1 MQGMAVPLLAEYS
14 RGTTARILAVVVILA
29 LLAPAAAAAV
39 DRDGI
44 DTRPGTVES
53 SVDERTVVSI
63 QGFHLAGFGTTKK
76 PGRLV
81 AADGDAELAWMV
93 EGTDVG
99 TPRLYEVDPLADG
112 RLAVTG
118 VTPDDTLAF
127 VYDPAAGA
135 VVRRTEL
142 RGFHDTH
149 STTRLAEDRLLV
161 ARMRATRD
169 GVPEDRLVVRNTTT
183 GTDEWDW
190 RFHEHYPNDTDGGFD
205 QDWTHV
211 NDADPIGD
219 DDRYVLA
226 SPRNFDQVIVVDRRT
241 EDVVMRLGAD
251 DDHDTLYE
259 QHNPDYLERDDGTP
273 VVLVADSENDRV
285 VEYVRDCGDTDPR
298 LGAGTPPGDCE
309 WNRAWSVRGFNWPRD
324 ADRLPNGNTLVTDTL
339 NHRVVE
345 ITPEGE
351 VVWEFFAAWAPYDA
365 ERGAPGS
372 DGPTMADHGTTGSYA
387 VAGGADDSPA
397 ARYTVADA
405 IADLGAG
412 TPLQSTAASL
422 AKQYAHVEP
431 WLRPVWMTS
440 WAFLALVLGAVLG
453 LGWAGYETVSRRH
466 AIAGAI
472 RSRLGTGE

>member
-1 MQGMAVPLLAEYS
+1 MDVPLLAEYS
-14 RGTTARILAVVVILA
+14 RGTTARILAAVVILA

-44 DTRPGTVES
+44 DTQPGTVVS
-53 SVDERTVVSI
+53 PADERTVVSI
-63 QGFHLAGFGTTKK
+63 QGFHLAGYGNTKK
-76 PGRLV
+76 PVRLV

-93 EGTDVG
+93 DGNDIG

-118 VTPDDTLAF
+118 VTADDTLAF

-161 ARMRATRD
+161 ARMRATQD
-169 GVPEDRLVVRNTTT
+169 GVPEDRLIVRNTTT

-219 DDRYVLA
+219 DDRYVLV

-241 EDVVMRLGAD
+241 DDVVMRLGAD

-273 VVLVADSENDRV
+273 VILVADSENDRV
-285 VEYVRDCGDTDPR
+285 IEYVRDCGDADPR
-298 LGAGTPPGDCE
+298 LGAGTPPGECE

-351 VVWEFFAAWAPYDA
+351 VVWEFFAAWAPYEA

-372 DGPTMADHGTTGSYA
+372 DGPTMVDRGTTGSYA

-422 AKQYAHVEP
+422 AKRYAHVEP
-431 WLRPVWMTS
+431 WIRPVWMTS
-440 WAFLALVLGAVLG
+440 WAFLAFVLGAVLG
-453 LGWAGYETVSRRH
+453 LGWGGYEAFSRRH
-466 AIAGAI
+466 AIAGAL
-472 RSRLGTGE
+472 RARLRNGE

>member
-1 MQGMAVPLLAEYS
+1 MAVPLLAEYS
-14 RGTTARILAVVVILA
+14 RGTTARILAAVVILA
-29 LLAPAAAAAV
+29 LLAPAAVAAV

-53 SVDERTVVSI
+53 PADERTVVSI

-118 VTPDDTLAF
+118 VTADDTIAF

-161 ARMRATRD
+161 ARMRATQD

-183 GTDEWDW
+183 GTDGWDW
-190 RFHEHYPNDTDGGFD
+190 RFRDHYQNDTDGGFD

-226 SPRNFDQVIVVDRRT
+226 SPRNFDQVVVVDRRT
-241 EDVVMRLGAD
+241 DDVVMRLGAD
-251 DDHDTLYE
+251 EDHDTLYE

-273 VVLVADSENDRV
+273 VILVADSENDRV
-285 VEYVRDCGDTDPR
+285 VEYVRDCGDADPR

-324 ADRLPNGNTLVTDTL
+324 ADRLPNGNPLVTDTL

-351 VVWEFFAAWAPYDA
+351 VVWEFFAAWAPYEA

-412 TPLQSTAASL
+412 TPLQSTSASL
-422 AKQYAHVEP
+422 AKRYAHVEP

-453 LGWAGYETVSRRH
+453 FGWGGYETVSRRH
-466 AIAGAI
+466 AIADAI
-472 RSRLGTGE
+472 RTRLGIGE

>member
-1 MQGMAVPLLAEYS
+1 VS
-14 RGTTARILAVVVILA
+14 
-29 LLAPAAAAAV
+29 PA
-39 DRDGI
+39 
-44 DTRPGTVES
+44 
-53 SVDERTVVSI
+53 DERTVVSI
-63 QGFHLAGFGTTKK
+63 QGFHLAGFGKTKK
-76 PGRLV
+76 PVRLV

-93 EGTDVG
+93 EGNDVG
-99 TPRLYEVDPLADG
+99 TPRLYDVDPLADG

-118 VTPDDTLAF
+118 VTADDTLAF

-161 ARMRATRD
+161 ARMRATQD
-169 GVPEDRLVVRNTTT
+169 GVPEDRLIVRNTTT

-190 RFHEHYPNDTDGGFD
+190 RFREHYPNDTDGGFD
-205 QDWTHV
+205 EDWTHV

-241 EDVVMRLGAD
+241 DDVVMRLGAD

-273 VVLVADSENDRV
+273 VILVADSENDRV
-285 VEYVRDCGDTDPR
+285 VEYVRDCGDADPR
-298 LGAGTPPGDCE
+298 LGAGTPPGECE

-351 VVWEFFAAWAPYDA
+351 VVWEFFAAWAPYEA

-412 TPLQSTAASL
+412 TPLQSTSASL
-422 AKQYAHVEP
+422 AKRYAHVEP

-440 WAFLALVLGAVLG
+440 WAFLAFVLGVGLA
-453 LGWAGYETVSRRH
+453 LGWAGYEVLTRR
-466 AIAGAI
+466 AALAAAL
-472 RSRLGTGE
+472 RARLGTGE

>member
-1 MQGMAVPLLAEYS
+1 
-14 RGTTARILAVVVILA
+14 VILA
-29 LLAPAAAAAV
+29 LFAPAVAAAV
-39 DRDGI
+39 DPAEVDLG
-44 DTRPGTVES
+44 PGTVAS
-53 SVDERTVVSI
+53 PADERTYVSI
-63 QGFHLAGFGTTKK
+63 QGFHFAGYGQPKK
-76 PGRLV
+76 PARLV
-81 AADGDAELAWMV
+81 AADGDAELAWLFEGEDV
-93 EGTDVG
+93 EAGWF
-99 TPRLYEVDPLADG
+99 YEIEPFGDG
-112 RLAVTG
+112 RLAVTS
-118 VTPDDTLAF
+118 TNPDGTVAF
-127 VYDPAAGA
+127 VYDPAADE
-135 VVRRTEL
+135 VVRSTTFPGL
-142 RGFHDTH
+142 RDTH
-149 STTRLAEDRLLV
+149 STSRLAEDRLLV
-161 ARMRATRD
+161 AGMRATED
-169 GVPEDRLVVRNTTT
+169 GVPEDRLFVTNTTT
-183 GTDEWDW
+183 GAVEWDW
-190 RFHEHYPNDTDGGFD
+190 RFREHYPNDTDGGFD
-205 QDWTHV
+205 EDWTHV

-241 EDVVMRLGAD
+241 DDIVMRLGAD

-273 VVLVADSENDRV
+273 VILVADSENDRV
-285 VEYVRDCGDTDPR
+285 VEYVRDCGDADPR

-351 VVWEFFAAWAPYDA
+351 VVWEFFAAWAPYEA

-412 TPLQSTAASL
+412 TPLQSTSASL
-422 AKQYAHVEP
+422 AKRYAHVEP
-431 WLRPVWMTS
+431 WVRPVWMTS
-440 WAFLALVLGAVLG
+440 WAFLAFVLGAVLG
-453 LGWAGYETVSRRH
+453 LGWGGYETVSRRH
-466 AIAGAI
+466 AITDAL